1 MILCPTEDMT
11 DCQTDRKDSRSIN
24 EVLSAPL
31 LSCQIISQYKN
42 TGKRTEDSGSN
53 GIIIKR
59 IQGSGKSESQPQAR
73 LKQNPEYAAPHS
85 GKTVSA
91 HITR

>member
-11 DCQTDRKDSRSIN
+11 DCQTDRKDSGSIK

-42 TGKRTEDSGSN
+42 TGKRTEDPGDN

-59 IQGSGKSESQPQAR
+59 IPVSSKDLEDQD
-73 LKQNPEYAAPHS
+73 HS
-85 GKTVSA
+85 HKPA
-91 HITR
+91 